1 MKKLILSAM
10 VGAFALSTTPST
22 AHAEYGMAGCGLG
35 SMILKDDGFM
45 QIFAAT
51 TNGTSG
57 NQTFGISSGTSN
69 CEVSGNGASAA
80 LFIEANREAVGKEIS
95 RGTGESLETL
105 ARLGGCASANDMS
118 SYLQSQY
125 ASIFPSAKTSDKQ
138 VGMTIVTML
147 KDNEQLQCTDLHPTG

>member
-1 MKKLILSAM
+1 MKKLLFPALA
-10 VGAFALSTTPST
+10 GALALSMTPST

-35 SMILKDDGFM
+35 SMVFTNDGFV
-45 QIFAAT
+45 QVLAAT

-69 CEVSGNGASAA
+69 CEVNGNGASAA

-105 ARLGGCASANDMS
+105 ARLGGCANTSAMGT
-118 SYLQSQY
+118 YLQSQY
-125 ASIFPSAKTSDKQ
+125 ASIFPSAKVSDKQ

-147 KDNEQLQCTDLHPTG
+147 KDADQLQCTDLQPTG

>member
-1 MKKLILSAM
+1 MKNVILTALA
-10 VGAFALSTTPST
+10 GALAFAATPST

-35 SMILKDDGFM
+35 SMVFKDDGFV
-45 QIFAAT
+45 QVLAAT

-105 ARLGGCASANDMS
+105 ARLGGCANASAMGS
-118 SYLQSQY
+118 FLQSEYQ
-125 ASIFPSAKTSDKQ
+125 SIFPSAKVSDKQ

-147 KDNEQLQCTDLHPTG
+147 KDNDQLQCTALHPTG